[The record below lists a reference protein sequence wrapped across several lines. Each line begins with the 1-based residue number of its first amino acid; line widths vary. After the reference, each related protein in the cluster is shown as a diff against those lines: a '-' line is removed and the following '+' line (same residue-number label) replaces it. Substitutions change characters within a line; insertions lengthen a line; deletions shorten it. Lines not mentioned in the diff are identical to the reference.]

1 MGRHKCSGT
10 VEGGAG
16 RLEHD
21 GIKAESGPLTV
32 TADHTCMGAL
42 SKEGVQAA
50 GEGGGRGGT
59 WAWSSINRNA

>member
-1 MGRHKCSGT
+1 M
-10 VEGGAG
+10 EGGAG

-50 GEGGGRGGT
+50 GEGGGGGGGRGPG
-59 WAWSSINRNA
+59 AV